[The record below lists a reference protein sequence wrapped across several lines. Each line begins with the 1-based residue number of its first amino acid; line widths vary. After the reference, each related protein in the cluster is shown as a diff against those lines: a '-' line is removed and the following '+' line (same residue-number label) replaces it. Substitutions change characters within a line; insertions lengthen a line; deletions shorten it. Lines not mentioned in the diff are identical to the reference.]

1 MARPISRGV
10 LSFGLVSIPV
20 ELYSA
25 IEDHNIRFHLLHK
38 KCGSRVRNQLFC
50 PVCKVVIERDE
61 TVRGYE
67 VSKGQYVRVEDAE
80 LEALEAEANSSIEM
94 REFIP
99 IEKVDPIY
107 FESSYYLAPDKG
119 ADKPYRLLADTMAK
133 TGRVALAQTVFHN
146 KEALVLIRS
155 VKRGL
160 ILHFLFFKDEI
171 RDFDA
176 IAKGED
182 IKLPSEQLELGRG
195 LIEKMSSADFEPEG
209 YADEYRERARAMIEK
224 KVEGQAK
231 RSRQRRAVKKKRKT
245 QNRLLFTLR
254 RHFFRWWP
262 NAILVAKPIL
272 LLLHRKVDSPL
283 DERKHDLI
291 NTSFLGW
298 VVDLESA
305 Q

>member
-25 IEDHNIRFHLLHK
+25 IEDQNIRFHLLHK
-38 KCGSRVRNQLFC
+38 KCGSRVRNQIFC
-50 PVCKVVIERDE
+50 PACKVVIERDE

-67 VSKGQYVRVEDAE
+67 ISKGQYVRVEDAE

-119 ADKPYRLLADTMAK
+119 ADKPYRLLANTMAK

-146 KEALVLIRS
+146 KESLVLIRS

-171 RDFDA
+171 RDFGA
-176 IAKGED
+176 ISKGED
-182 IKLPSEQLELGRG
+182 IKLAERAAGAWHELDRENVVGR
-195 LIEKMSSADFEPEG
+195 L
-209 YADEYRERARAMIEK
+209 RARALC
-224 KVEGQAK
+224 G
-231 RSRQRRAVKKKRKT
+231 
-245 QNRLLFTLR
+245 
-254 RHFFRWWP
+254 
-262 NAILVAKPIL
+262 
-272 LLLHRKVDSPL
+272 
-283 DERKHDLI
+283 
-291 NTSFLGW
+291 
-298 VVDLESA
+298 
-305 Q
+305 

>member
-50 PVCKVVIERDE
+50 SVCKVVIERDE

-67 VSKGQYVRVEDAE
+67 VTKVQYVRVEDTE
-80 LEALEAEANSSIEM
+80 LEALEAEANSSIDM

-146 KEALVLIRS
+146 KESLVLIRS

-160 ILHFLFFKDEI
+160 VLHVFVFQK
-171 RDFDA
+171 RD
-176 IAKGED
+176 
-182 IKLPSEQLELGRG
+182 PR
-195 LIEKMSSADFEPEG
+195 
-209 YADEYRERARAMIEK
+209 
-224 KVEGQAK
+224 
-231 RSRQRRAVKKKRKT
+231 
-245 QNRLLFTLR
+245 LR
-254 RHFFRWWP
+254 R
-262 NAILVAKPIL
+262 
-272 LLLHRKVDSPL
+272 DS
-283 DERKHDLI
+283 ERRR
-291 NTSFLGW
+291 N
-298 VVDLESA
+298 
-305 Q
+305 

>member
-50 PVCKVVIERDE
+50 PVCKVVIEREE

-67 VSKGQYVRVEDAE
+67 VSKGQYVKVEDAE

-146 KEALVLIRS
+146 KESLVLIRS
-155 VKRGL
+155 LKRGL
-160 ILHFLFFKDEI
+160 ILHFLFFKNEI

-176 IAKGED
+176 IVKGED
-182 IKLPSEQLELGRG
+182 IKLPGEQLELGMS
-195 LIEKMSSADFEPEG
+195 LIEKMSSADFEPER
-209 YADEYRERARAMIEK
+209 YADEYRERALAMIEK
-224 KVEGQAK
+224 KVEGREIKAVPPAP
-231 RSRQRRAVKKKRKT
+231 RRTGQVVDIFAALKKSLETAGQQKSQTAERGKRK
-245 QNRLLFTLR
+245 
-254 RHFFRWWP
+254 
-262 NAILVAKPIL
+262 
-272 LLLHRKVDSPL
+272 RK
-283 DERKHDLI
+283 
-291 NTSFLGW
+291 
-298 VVDLESA
+298 A
-305 Q
+305 